1 MKKKS
6 FQTFKDYKTT
16 DKTPLLDDKNNMWKY
31 PSKFQR
37 AISHAAQIHHNGK
50 FHWVASAKVDD

>member
-1 MKKKS
+1 MYHFQMIPKMKKKK
-6 FQTFKDYKTT
+6 FPDIQGLQAT

-50 FHWVASAKVDD
+50 FH